1 VDSGKLARP
10 VLDLHVHVGPEL
22 IKRKYT
28 VDSLAAEARASR
40 IGFVAKNHFRPTTA
54 DAARLAGCADS
65 PVVGSVVLN
74 LPVGGINA
82 QAVRGALSGCKR
94 DAAKAELDP
103 LRFVVW
109 MPTIH
114 AEAHLAHNNRFDIL
128 VEWGGV
134 PRFQTRFPEGS
145 GLTVFAEDGKG
156 LNRPTLEVLDLVA
169 AEDLVLAAGHLSAAE
184 VEALVPAAVERGV
197 RRIVLTHPL
206 YQATALS
213 ALRQRDLC
221 RYEGVYTEL
230 SYVNL
235 EIDNLPMET
244 YVEVVRTVGPDR
256 VVLSSDLGQVNRKT
270 LTEGWDDYRRQ
281 LASYGVS
288 DAEFEIMASE
298 NPHRL
303 VFGEP

>member
-1 VDSGKLARP
+1 MVFGKLARP
-10 VLDLHVHVGPEL
+10 VLDLHVHVGPEFV
-22 IKRKYT
+22 KRRYT
-28 VDSLAAEARASR
+28 VDSLAAEGRSSR

-54 DAARLAGCADS
+54 DVVRLAGDADV

-74 LPVGGINA
+74 LAVGGINA
-82 QAVRGALSGCKR
+82 QAVRGALSGCKT
-94 DAAKAELDP
+94 DAAEAELDP
-103 LRFVVW
+103 VRFVVW

-114 AEAHLAHNNRFDIL
+114 AEAHLAHNKRFDIL
-128 VEWGGV
+128 AEWGGV

-145 GLTVFAEDGKG
+145 GLTVFAEDGRG
-156 LNRPTLEVLDLVA
+156 LNRRTLEVLDLVA
-169 AEDLVLAAGHLSAAE
+169 AEDLVLATGHLSAAE
-184 VEALVPAAVERGV
+184 TEALVPAAVERGV

-213 ALRQRDLC
+213 AAAQRDLC
-221 RYEGVYTEL
+221 RYEGVFTEL

-235 EIDNLPMET
+235 EIDNLPIDA
-244 YVEVVRTVGPDR
+244 YLEVVRTVGPDK

-270 LTEGWDDYRRQ
+270 LTEGWLDYRSLLSSR
-281 LASYGVS
+281 GVS
-288 DAEFEIMASE
+288 DAEFETMASV

>member
-1 VDSGKLARP
+1 VDFGKLVRP

-28 VDSLAAEARASR
+28 VDSLAAEGGASR

-54 DAARLAGCADS
+54 DAARLSGGSNA

-114 AEAHLAHNNRFDIL
+114 AEAHLAHNKRFDIL

-145 GLTVFAEDGKG
+145 GLSIFADDGRG
-156 LNRPTLEVLDLVA
+156 LNRPTLEVLDFVA
-169 AEDLVLAAGHLSAAE
+169 AEDLVLATGHLSASE
-184 VEALVPAAVERGV
+184 VEALVPAAVGRGV
-197 RRIVLTHPL
+197 RRIILTHPL
-206 YQATALS
+206 YQVTALS
-213 ALRQRDLC
+213 ALSQRDLC
-221 RYEGVYTEL
+221 GYKGVYTEL

-235 EIDNLPMET
+235 EIDHLPIEV
-244 YVEVVRTVGPDR
+244 YVEVVRTVGPDK

-270 LTEGWDDYRRQ
+270 LTEGWLDYRSQ
-281 LASYGVS
+281 LASRGVS
-288 DAEFEIMASE
+288 DGEFETMASA

-303 VFGEP
+303 LFGEP